1 MKNLTNIVLYY
12 YCICKV
18 CHESVFISCH
28 NTQWNRMISYYL
40 LKFSQILYLSTFYH
54 SILVWTLSTNL
65 LMWAFLT
72 CADCCC
78 CSSLSRLVTKQSWN
92 EMRDLQFTEKS
103 VKLGN
108 IFLFFLFN
116 DLKKFS
122 WVRSPL
128 HYSVYAFGHCLVHGL
143 FGLDPGR
150 LVFITKKVV

>member
-1 MKNLTNIVLYY
+1 MHKLHIWAIFWKCEQVKTAPLKSTGTKDLV
-12 YCICKV
+12 
-18 CHESVFISCH
+18 
-28 NTQWNRMISYYL
+28 YYL
-40 LKFSQILYLSTFYH
+40 LKFSQIFYLSTFHH
-54 SILVWTLSTNL
+54 SISVWTLSTNL

-108 IFLFFLFN
+108 IFIFFLFN

-122 WVRSPL
+122 WGRSPL
-128 HYSVYAFGHCLVHGL
+128 IAYMIL
-143 FGLDPGR
+143 R
-150 LVFITKKVV
+150 LKMYVMKRTTSS

>member
-1 MKNLTNIVLYY
+1 MPFSWTCRTKNISKNENLHPHQSRITLPSLLWDTLY
-12 YCICKV
+12 
-18 CHESVFISCH
+18 H
-28 NTQWNRMISYYL
+28 L
-40 LKFSQILYLSTFYH
+40 LKFSQILYLSTFHH
-54 SILVWTLSTNL
+54 SISVWTLSTNL

-108 IFLFFLFN
+108 IFIFFLSN

-122 WVRSPL
+122 WGRSPL
-128 HYSVYAFGHCLVHGL
+128 IAYMIL
-143 FGLDPGR
+143 R
-150 LVFITKKVV
+150 LKMYVMKRTTSS